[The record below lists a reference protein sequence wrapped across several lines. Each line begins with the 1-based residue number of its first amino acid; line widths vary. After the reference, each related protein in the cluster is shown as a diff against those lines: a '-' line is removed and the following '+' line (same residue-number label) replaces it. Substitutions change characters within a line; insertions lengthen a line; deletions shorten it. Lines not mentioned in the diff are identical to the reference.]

1 MSRMQYRESEEL
13 RNIRKSL
20 RKYYKGCGAAL
31 DKALDY
37 YVNVLDSDAQ
47 DSVKANAASK
57 IVSGAETSV
66 KMLKDIIKDRE
77 EASGLKSGSI
87 SKAIKNQKQATN
99 AQQQYDDTPD
109 IVIDEEE
116 EVVVSIT
123 G

>member
-13 RNIRKSL
+13 RNMRKAL

-37 YVNVLDSDAQ
+37 YVNILDSDAQ

-77 EASGLKSGSI
+77 EESGLKAGSI
-87 SKAIKNQKQATN
+87 NKAIKNQKQVTN
-99 AQQQYDDTPD
+99 TQQYDDTPD
-109 IVIDEEE
+109 IVIDEDE